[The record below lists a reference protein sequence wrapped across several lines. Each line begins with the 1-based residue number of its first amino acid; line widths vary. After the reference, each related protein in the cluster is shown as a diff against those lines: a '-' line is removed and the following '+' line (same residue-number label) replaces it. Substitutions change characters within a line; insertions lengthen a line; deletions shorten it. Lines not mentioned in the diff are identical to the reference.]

1 MQMRRFLLSTVLTL
15 AVTGLFAQKLDKAK
29 DLLKANKLT
38 EAKTEIDNFLG
49 QEKNAKN
56 AEAYYVKAKIYNA
69 ISLDANLK
77 NQYPDARMDGFNA
90 LKKYTEIDD
99 KQMIALQI
107 DGYKPVNDMYTSY
120 YQEGANSFNAKEY
133 EKAYNGFVNAITVS
147 SFMNEKGWIK
157 MGLDTNSVLYA
168 GVAAE
173 KMNKMDNAAKY
184 YGMLVEGK
192 AKGEG
197 FVEIYKWLANYY
209 YEKKDVANTEKYL
222 AIGKEVYPADPFWA
236 SLSLDMA
243 RDKGDK
249 ATLFAQYEETI
260 NAYPDNHLYRY
271 NYAVE
276 LYQEGYNTDLS
287 KRPANSEELI
297 KKAQDNIVQ
306 VVKLKPDYSRAQLFA
321 GQIIYNQGV
330 DMLNK
335 AKEIKG
341 TKPEDVKKKADLK
354 AEAVK
359 KFDEATPFFM
369 EVEKL
374 LAPQGKLKMDDK
386 SDLKEAYDLLITI
399 YDQKG
404 TKDKVKEYEVKFNE
418 VDKKH

>member
-1 MQMRRFLLSTVLTL
+1 MRRFLLSTVLTL